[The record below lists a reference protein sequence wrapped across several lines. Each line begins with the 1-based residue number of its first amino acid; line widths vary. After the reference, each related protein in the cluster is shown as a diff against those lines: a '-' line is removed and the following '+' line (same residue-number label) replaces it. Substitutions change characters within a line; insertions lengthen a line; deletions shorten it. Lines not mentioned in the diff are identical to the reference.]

1 MLPHEGSFLESDV
14 PHAAYL
20 YNSPLRGMCT
30 QYWKQIV
37 LTKTSVRVTGRETE
51 STSSSYFNSPFIIS
65 GARNVF
71 LETMKRGEDD
81 DYASGLVTIIL
92 RLYEAFGGHSRVLLK
107 VAPYLPIAKAFVTN
121 LLEDEKEELD
131 ITLLTDGDIVEDV
144 MSSGCSIALNFRGFE
159 VKTLKLVIGAPS
171 LPPPSSDIEQE

>member
-1 MLPHEGSFLESDV
+1 MFPMLHISTIL
-14 PHAAYL
+14 L
-20 YNSPLRGMCT
+20 YEVLCT
-30 QYWKQIV
+30 QYQKQIV

-81 DYASGLVTIIL
+81 DYASSVPTGLVTIIL
-92 RLYEAFGGHSRVLLK
+92 RLYETFGGHGRVLLK

-131 ITLLTDGDIVEDV
+131 ITLSTDGDIVEDV